1 VRLENYPGR
10 RNFAALGNFEQT
22 SAARQAILTAH
33 RSGTARCANSYSQ
46 ILVVSLWKKTV
57 DFATVRVCKRAVFL
71 CKRTLLIW
79 YYRCTYCLIIME
91 IEL

>member
-1 VRLENYPGR
+1 
-10 RNFAALGNFEQT
+10 
-22 SAARQAILTAH
+22 
-33 RSGTARCANSYSQ
+33 
-46 ILVVSLWKKTV
+46 V